1 MEVFCPF
8 LMSYPFSPA
17 VNTFSLTNCTVWHE
31 YYGYNKQNNLYASNL
46 FRCAIL
52 ESAVQGYIIL
62 SSRTNISCDEKQEY
76 LIRIQ
81 LYILA
86 LQNNLWFINNIA
98 LTFHQMSVLSK
109 NLLLYIRK
117 FYEIKYLILIHVWM
131 QREAEMDSREC

>member
-52 ESAVQGYIIL
+52 ESVVHDKWFIL
-62 SSRTNISCDEKQEY
+62 SSTTNTSFDEKQETSN
-76 LIRIQ
+76 
-81 LYILA
+81 
-86 LQNNLWFINNIA
+86 QNTIIN
-98 LTFHQMSVLSK
+98 TGPSK
-109 NLLLYIRK
+109 
-117 FYEIKYLILIHVWM
+117 
-131 QREAEMDSREC
+131 